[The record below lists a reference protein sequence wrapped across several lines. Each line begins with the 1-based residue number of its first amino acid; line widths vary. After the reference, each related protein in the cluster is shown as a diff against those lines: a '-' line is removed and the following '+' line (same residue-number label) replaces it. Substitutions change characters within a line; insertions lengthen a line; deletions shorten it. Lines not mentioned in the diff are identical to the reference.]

1 MEQLKKYFP
10 FSFTEKQNLPALVVI
25 LMYYLVAMMVAG
37 LIFWVMSLI
46 PIVNILGWIVGSVA
60 ELYLVSGAVLAVL
73 DYFKLLK

>member
-1 MEQLKKYFP
+1 MELLKKYFP
-10 FSFTEKQNLPALVVI
+10 FSFTEKQNLPSLVVI

-60 ELYLVSGAVLAVL
+60 ELYLVGGAVLAVL